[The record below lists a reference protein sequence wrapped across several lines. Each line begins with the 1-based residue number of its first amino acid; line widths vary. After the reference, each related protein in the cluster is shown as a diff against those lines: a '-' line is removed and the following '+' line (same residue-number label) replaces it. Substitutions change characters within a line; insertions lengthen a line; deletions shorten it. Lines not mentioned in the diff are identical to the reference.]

1 MEKRITG
8 ILAAFMLAVLA
19 GSGMVQ
25 AAAIGTPYVAEQA
38 IGKAPNMKAYVTG
51 SKMKKNAAVTGKIG
65 DIELTQNGDITT
77 FQKSGEKMNY
87 IILMDNSG
95 SVNETQFAEAK
106 EQLKNLRKSLKKGD
120 EMTLYTV
127 GTDNAGGEKT
137 QVFARKVQG
146 KDKEKKE
153 KRLQKN
159 RKNSVSEIGEY
170 QNRFVPFD
178 QSDPQ
183 RTGIT
188 GKKNRSSAD
197 HRRRGRF
204 SGKRY

>member
-1 MEKRITG
+1 MGKRITG
-8 ILAAFMLAVLA
+8 IIAAFMLAVLA

-51 SKMKKNAAVTGKIG
+51 SKMKKDAAVTGKIG
-65 DIELTQNGDITT
+65 DIELTQSGDIST

-95 SVNETQFAEAK
+95 SVNEVQFAEAK

-127 GTDNAGGEKT
+127 GTDNAGGEKHRFLPERYKAKT
-137 QVFARKVQG
+137 KRK
-146 KDKEKKE
+146 
-153 KRLQKN
+153 KN
-159 RKNSVSEIGEY
+159 RKA
-170 QNRFVPFD
+170 
-178 QSDPQ
+178 
-183 RTGIT
+183 TA
-188 GKKNRSSAD
+188 KK
-197 HRRRGRF
+197 
-204 SGKRY
+204 

>member
-146 KDKEKKE
+146 KDK
-153 KRLQKN
+153 RLQKN

>member
-38 IGKAPNMKAYVTG
+38 IGKAPNMKAYVTC

-77 FQKSGEKMNY
+77 FQKSGEKKNY

-106 EQLKNLRKSLKKGD
+106 EQLKNLRKSL
-120 EMTLYTV
+120 
-127 GTDNAGGEKT
+127 
-137 QVFARKVQG
+137 AR
-146 KDKEKKE
+146 
-153 KRLQKN
+153 
-159 RKNSVSEIGEY
+159 Y
-170 QNRFVPFD
+170 
-178 QSDPQ
+178 
-183 RTGIT
+183 
-188 GKKNRSSAD
+188 SAD
-197 HRRRGRF
+197 KGEEQF
-204 SGKRY
+204 VDYLLNFYLYFM